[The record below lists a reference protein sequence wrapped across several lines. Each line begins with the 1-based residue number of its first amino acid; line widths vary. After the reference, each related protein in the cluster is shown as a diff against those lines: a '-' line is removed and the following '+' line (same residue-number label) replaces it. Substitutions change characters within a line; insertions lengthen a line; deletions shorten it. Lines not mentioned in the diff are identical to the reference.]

1 MTEQNPTA
9 PITQDVLT
17 IPRKLPEGGRMNI
30 VGLTRDQLREAL
42 IAAGTP
48 EKQAK
53 MRLGQV
59 WQWIYHWGVRDFAD
73 MTNLA
78 KDYRALL
85 AEKFEIALPEVVTR
99 QVSADGTRKY
109 LLRIAGG
116 HEVEMVY
123 IPEENRG
130 TLCVSSQVG
139 CTLTCSFCHTG
150 TQKLVR
156 NLTAGEIV
164 GQLMLARDDLGEWP
178 EQGAPKDETR
188 LISNVVLMGMGEP
201 LYNFENV
208 RDAMKV
214 VMDNEGLTLSRRRIT
229 LSTSGV
235 VPEIARAAEEIGC
248 LLAVSFHATTDEVR
262 DRLVPINKRWNIET
276 LLNTLRD
283 YPRLS
288 NSERITFEYV
298 MLKGVNDSDAD
309 ARRLVKLIRGIP
321 AKINLIPFNEWPGAP
336 YERSDW
342 ERIEAFADIIYKA
355 GYASPI
361 RTPRGEDIMAACG
374 QLKSA
379 TERSP
384 QEPGRDRCRGRTGLS
399 PRLVRHLVCIST
411 PSTTKSCV
419 FDVTMPL
426 PRAYKMR
433 TRTRTGLHDRRR
445 AATGR
450 IRRRF
455 HQGSQRVGG
464 CSETAGNVY
473 RRYRRRLRPA
483 PHGL

>member
-1 MTEQNPTA
+1 MTATA

-17 IPRKLPEGGRMNI
+17 IPRKLPEGPVNL
-30 VGLTRDQLREAL
+30 VGLTREQLRDAL

-53 MRLGQV
+53 MRVNQI
-59 WQWIYHWGVRDFAD
+59 WQWVYFWGVRDFAA

-85 AEKFEIALPEVVTR
+85 GQHFVIEVPEVVTR
-99 QVSADGTRKY
+99 EVSADGTRKY
-109 LLRIAGG
+109 LVRIAGG
-116 HEVEMVY
+116 HEVETVY
-123 IPEENRG
+123 IPEEDRG
-130 TLCVSSQVG
+130 TLCISSQVG

-164 GQLMLARDDLGEWP
+164 GQIMLARDDLNDWPKPGEGMGERP
-178 EQGAPKDETR
+178 R
-188 LISNVVLMGMGEP
+188 LLSNIVLMGMGEP
-201 LYNFENV
+201 LYNFDAV
-208 RDAMKV
+208 RDAMKIA
-214 VMDNEGLTLSRRRIT
+214 MDGEGISLSRRRIT

-235 VPEIARAAEEIGC
+235 VPEIARTATEIGC
-248 LLAVSFHATTDEVR
+248 LLAVSFHATTDDVR
-262 DRLVPINKRWNIET
+262 DKLVPINKKWNIAA
-276 LLNTLRD
+276 LLDALRE
-283 YPRLS
+283 YPKLS

-298 MLKGVNDSDAD
+298 MLKGVNDSDED

-342 ERIEAFADIIYKA
+342 DRIEAFADIIHKA

-379 TERSP
+379 TERARKSRA
-384 QEPGRDRCRGRTGLS
+384 EIAAEAGL
-399 PRLVRHLVCIST
+399 
-411 PSTTKSCV
+411 
-419 FDVTMPL
+419 
-426 PRAYKMR
+426 
-433 TRTRTGLHDRRR
+433 
-445 AATGR
+445 
-450 IRRRF
+450 
-455 HQGSQRVGG
+455 
-464 CSETAGNVY
+464 
-473 RRYRRRLRPA
+473 
-483 PHGL
+483 

>member
-1 MTEQNPTA
+1 MNAPTLTSQAANPVSA

-17 IPRKLPEGGRMNI
+17 IPRKLPEGGKQNL
-30 VGLTRDQLREAL
+30 VGLTRDQLRDAL

-48 EKQAK
+48 ERQAK
-53 MRLGQV
+53 MRVGQV
-59 WQWIYHWGVRDFAD
+59 WQWIYHWGVRDFAA

-85 AEKFEIALPEVVTR
+85 AEHFEVTVPEIVTR
-99 QVSADGTRKY
+99 QISADGTRKY

-116 HEVEMVY
+116 HEVEVVY
-123 IPEENRG
+123 IPEETRG
-130 TLCVSSQVG
+130 TLCISSQVG

-156 NLTAGEIV
+156 NLTAAEIV
-164 GQLMLARDDLGEWP
+164 GQVMVARDDLGEWP
-178 EQGAPKDETR
+178 VPGAPKDETR
-188 LISNVVLMGMGEP
+188 LVSNVVLMGMGEP

-214 VMDNEGLTLSRRRIT
+214 VMDGEGISLSRRRIT
-229 LSTSGV
+229 LSTSGI
-235 VPEIARAAEEIGC
+235 VPEIARTAEEIGC

-262 DRLVPINKRWNIET
+262 DRLVPVNKKWNIQT
-276 LLNTLRD
+276 LLGALRD

-298 MLKGVNDSDAD
+298 MLRGVNDSDAD
-309 ARRLVKLIRGIP
+309 ARRLVKLIAGIP

-342 ERIEAFADIIYKA
+342 ERIEAFADIVYKA

-379 TERSP
+379 TERQRKSRA
-384 QEPGRDRCRGRTGLS
+384 EIASEAGL
-399 PRLVRHLVCIST
+399 
-411 PSTTKSCV
+411 
-419 FDVTMPL
+419 
-426 PRAYKMR
+426 
-433 TRTRTGLHDRRR
+433 
-445 AATGR
+445 
-450 IRRRF
+450 
-455 HQGSQRVGG
+455 
-464 CSETAGNVY
+464 
-473 RRYRRRLRPA
+473 
-483 PHGL
+483 